1 MQSVDWTIDGLPD
14 ETQKLLRAYVK
25 DVTKVY
31 GPELE
36 GIILYGSAVRGEFLP
51 GRSNLNLL
59 LVMSSYDL
67 AALKK
72 YDGLHKRWGKDHVVV
87 PLFLTVEN
95 IQSASVAFPLEY
107 QDIHD
112 CRRLLWGQDPFV
124 GLKIDARF
132 LVAEVLQGLHG
143 NLLRLRQR
151 LVEGRSTEE
160 AIAILLALSIT
171 ALLPALRG
179 VQRLL
184 GRPVLL
190 HGEPLIKDIE
200 TALSIDLTGLRDA
213 VLLKRGEISPG
224 QKETPRLMDRYLDNL
239 TRLVT
244 ATEARILSQGQ
255 HSQGNS

>member
-1 MQSVDWTIDGLPD
+1 MQSVDWTIDGLPE
-14 ETQKLLRAYVK
+14 ETQKLLRSYVK

-31 GPELE
+31 GSELE

-67 AALKK
+67 ATLKK
-72 YDGLHKRWGKDHVVV
+72 YDTLHTRWSKDQVVV
-87 PLFLTVEN
+87 PLFLTVDD

-124 GLKIDARF
+124 GLKIDTRYLA
-132 LVAEVLQGLHG
+132 AEVLQALRG

-151 LVEGRSTEE
+151 LVEGRGTEE
-160 AIAILLALSIT
+160 AITILLTLSIT

-179 VQRLL
+179 LQRLL
-184 GRPVLL
+184 GRPVLA
-190 HGEPLIKDIE
+190 HAEPLLEDLE
-200 TALSIDLTGLRDA
+200 TALEVDLAGLRDA
-213 VLLKRGEISPG
+213 LLLKRGQISPG
-224 QKETPRLMDRYLDNL
+224 QKETPRLMDRYFEGL

-244 ATEARILSQGQ
+244 AAEARIK
-255 HSQGNS
+255 

>member
-1 MQSVDWTIDGLPD
+1 MQSVDWTIDGLPE

-25 DVTKVY
+25 DVTKIY
-31 GPELE
+31 GSELE

-67 AALKK
+67 AVLKK
-72 YDGLHKRWGKDHVVV
+72 YDSLHTRWSKDQVVV
-87 PLFLTVEN
+87 PLFLTVN
-95 IQSASVAFPLEY
+95 DIQSASIAFPLEY
-107 QDIHD
+107 QDIYD

-132 LVAEVLQGLHG
+132 LVAEVLQALRG

-160 AIAILLALSIT
+160 AMTILLTLSIT

-179 VQRLL
+179 LQRLL
-184 GRPVLL
+184 GRPVLA
-190 HGEPLIKDIE
+190 HGEPLLKDLE
-200 TALSIDLTGLRDA
+200 TALSIDCTGLRDA

-224 QKETPRLMDRYLDNL
+224 QKETPRLMDRYLECL

-244 ATEARILSQGQ
+244 AAEARIT
-255 HSQGNS
+255 

>member
-1 MQSVDWTIDGLPD
+1 MQSVDWTIDGLP
-14 ETQKLLRAYVK
+14 EEAQKLLRAYVK

-31 GPELE
+31 GSELE
-36 GIILYGSAVRGEFLP
+36 GIILYGSAVRGEFLS

-72 YDGLHKRWGKDHVVV
+72 YDSLHKRWSKDHVVV
-87 PLFLTVEN
+87 PLFLTVDD
-95 IQSASVAFPLEY
+95 IQSASMAFPLEY

-124 GLKIDARF
+124 GLKIDARY
-132 LVAEVLQGLHG
+132 LVAEVVQALRG

-160 AIAILLALSIT
+160 AITILLALSIT

-179 VQRLL
+179 LQRLI
-184 GRPVLL
+184 GRPVLA
-190 HGEPLIKDIE
+190 HGEPLLNDIE
-200 TALSIDLTGLRDA
+200 AALSIDLKGLRDA
-213 VLLKRGEISPG
+213 WLLKCGEISPG
-224 QKETPRLMDRYLDNL
+224 QKETPRLMDRYLEGL
-239 TRLVT
+239 TRLVS
-244 ATEARILSQGQ
+244 AAEVRIK
-255 HSQGNS
+255 